1 MNTNSIFFEL
11 IKSGKLFHENLSLA
25 ISLNSSHILNNKIF
39 SVLKFNFKAINGE
52 VNFDNSY
59 ILSNKIGSLTLT
71 KSNVIL
77 NDDNSLFING
87 DFNLDI
93 KSSDY
98 FFSFFQTKKKFRI
111 PIKNITFKLDL
122 NVLEN
127 KIMINNF
134 KIDNVKPNELV
145 VDILNNFNSGKNQQ
159 NKNLIIFKNLVNNL
173 FSVYDG

>member
-1 MNTNSIFFEL
+1 MFF
-11 IKSGKLFHENLSLA
+11 N
-25 ISLNSSHILNNKIF
+25 
-39 SVLKFNFKAINGE
+39 
-52 VNFDNSY
+52 
-59 ILSNKIGSLTLT
+59 
-71 KSNVIL
+71 
-77 NDDNSLFING
+77 
-87 DFNLDI
+87 
-93 KSSDY
+93 

-111 PIKNITFKLDL
+111 PIKNITFKSNL

-145 VDILNNFNSGKNQQ
+145 MDILNNFNSGKNQQ